1 MKRYWSAVGVFV
13 ASVSSVSASAD
24 NLMQVYTQAVQS
36 DPVFAQAESTWHS
49 QQMSLPIA
57 RAGYLPQVSLAAN
70 GARNY
75 QQMSP
80 NFGAVGGQI
89 GGTSGST
96 GGSAMGGGFN
106 GYSWQ
111 YGYSLNATQQIY
123 NFAAWQQ
130 IKGAKA
136 SVKAAT
142 ANYLASQQSL
152 MQRTATAYFNVLQA
166 YDELR
171 YTIAN
176 KRAVWQ
182 QFVTAREQF
191 RVGLIAI
198 TDEYDARSRYDQVVA
213 QQIAAQNNLNIKL
226 ENLRAI
232 TGHDYTSL
240 AGLGKHLPM
249 IAPQPANIDTWVQV
263 ADNQNYAIKAQNYT
277 VIAAMDNIKQ
287 QAAAGYPTLGIQ
299 GGVGETHFVDNAP
312 NITQDNANLGLN
324 VAYNPIQ
331 GGGVIAATKKAR
343 YDYVTASAKLDQVHR
358 DVVNQA
364 RSSFLSVLSN
374 SSQIKADKQSIISAK
389 NALSATEAGLKV
401 GTRTMVDVLDALKT
415 LYQSQKL
422 FAIDQYAYINNLIAL
437 KAAAGTLSVVDLQ
450 KINAW
455 LGKSVVF
462 PSQDSVGILPTQH
475 DHAKI
480 KTADD
485 VVEPEQ
491 KTTPKKAVERKHT
504 KTVAEKHK
512 PVKTAEKVEKKERV
526 IKTAEADTAQ
536 KAEKTASVEMP
547 VATAAVNAPAA
558 ATVMSSQALP
568 APAQTKTA

>member
-1 MKRYWSAVGVFV
+1 MKRYLSVFGVFV
-13 ASVSSVSASAD
+13 ASVSSFSATAD

-75 QQMSP
+75 QQMTP
-80 NFGAVGGQI
+80 NFGAGGGQI
-89 GGTSGST
+89 GGGSGSSS
-96 GGSAMGGGFN
+96 SAMGGGFN

-123 NFAAWQQ
+123 NFAAWEQ

-142 ANYLASQQSL
+142 ANYLAAQQSL

-232 TGHDYTSL
+232 TGHDYSSL

-287 QAAAGYPTLGIQ
+287 QAGAGYPTLGIQ
-299 GGVGETHFVDNAP
+299 GGVGETHIVDNAP
-312 NITQDNANLGLN
+312 NIGQTSGNLGLN
-324 VAYNPIQ
+324 LAYNPIQ

-343 YDYVTASAKLDQVHR
+343 YDYVTASAKLDQIHR

-415 LYQSQKL
+415 LYQSQKQ
-422 FAIDQYAYINNLIAL
+422 FAVDQYAYINNLIAL

-450 KINAW
+450 KVNAW
-455 LGKSVVF
+455 LGRSVVF
-462 PSQDSVGILPTQH
+462 PSQDSVGILPTQD

-491 KTTPKKAVERKHT
+491 KTETKKEAKKRHTHSVAEKSKSVKIAKKTEKKAVSVEKDT
-504 KTVAEKHK
+504 AVKAPTTVA
-512 PVKTAEKVEKKERV
+512 VV
-526 IKTAEADTAQ
+526 
-536 KAEKTASVEMP
+536 S
-547 VATAAVNAPAA
+547 PA
-558 ATVMSSQALP
+558 ALP
-568 APAQTKTA
+568 APAQTA